1 MLYFSG
7 SVKRVSHYLQTIR
20 LRFWVFFFAG
30 LLCALTA
37 LYAVQQNYI
46 RRQEETI
53 AGLSAEYAALQ
64 EASAALEEKINY
76 TYTNEYIEREAR
88 GKLGLIYED
97 ETLYQSSGVSENGGQ

>member
-1 MLYFSG
+1 M
-7 SVKRVSHYLQTIR
+7 SHYFQTVR
-20 LRFWVFFFAG
+20 PRFWVFFFAG
-30 LLCALTA
+30 LLCALIA

-53 AGLSAEYAALQ
+53 ASLGSEYAALQ

-76 TYTNEYIEREAR
+76 TYTDEYIEREAR

-97 ETLYQSSGVSENGGQ
+97 ETLYQSSGVGADGQ